1 MWRGSV
7 YREVVNVRCG
17 EERERRGHMRGE
29 GVGGWYTN
37 TVGNSTG
44 SHRGHYILQPSSMDS
59 RFRIKAYHF
68 LIHVPCSSRS
78 TPRLTG
84 SGSRSQSRRK
94 MGRRA
99 RPKNVSCRFGLR
111 D

>member
-44 SHRGHYILQPSSMDS
+44 IR
-59 RFRIKAYHF
+59 
-68 LIHVPCSSRS
+68 
-78 TPRLTG
+78 
-84 SGSRSQSRRK
+84 QS
-94 MGRRA
+94 
-99 RPKNVSCRFGLR
+99 
-111 D
+111 